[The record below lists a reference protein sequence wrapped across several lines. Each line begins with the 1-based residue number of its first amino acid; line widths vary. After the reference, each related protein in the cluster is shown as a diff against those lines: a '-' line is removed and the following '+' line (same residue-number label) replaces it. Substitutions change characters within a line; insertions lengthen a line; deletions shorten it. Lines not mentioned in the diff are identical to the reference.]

1 MGVLLVIEEIKT
13 VFLLSRKTM
22 SSFKRSDIRLFE
34 IIIEQ
39 ENRLYLLNDYILS
52 IWDILTW
59 RIMCVPWTQA
69 AATYGY

>member
-52 IWDILTW
+52 IWDILT
-59 RIMCVPWTQA
+59 
-69 AATYGY
+69 